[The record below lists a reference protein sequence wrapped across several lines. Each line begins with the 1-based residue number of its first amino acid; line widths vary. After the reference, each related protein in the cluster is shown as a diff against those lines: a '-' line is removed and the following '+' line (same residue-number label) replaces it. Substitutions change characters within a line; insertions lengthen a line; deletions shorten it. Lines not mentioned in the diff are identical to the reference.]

1 MTLLDLLPA
10 MRRLGE
16 REAVRFYNGFRTWQV
31 SYQQLYSRIS
41 AFSHHLDQAGFQKGD
56 RILLWGENRIEWV
69 VAFWGCLAQ
78 GIQVVPVDLNF
89 SSSLIERIQLDVR
102 AKLLV
107 HGNRVQPHQVNI
119 PKLSFHQIEL
129 LPPNSQME
137 TRRVSPSDIVEIVY
151 TSGTTSE
158 PKGVVHRH
166 ANVWANLKPF
176 QEEILKYRN
185 WSRPFQPIRILN
197 MLPMSHMYGQ
207 SMGIFIPLLLEGAAV
222 FMEELS
228 PGAVIEAIRRERV
241 SVLVAVPR
249 LVRSLENQ
257 LGLNFDLSDRE
268 VRRSGVWG
276 IARRWWRYR
285 HVHRALGWKFWS
297 IVVGGA
303 RLDSGS
309 EAFWRK
315 LGLAVLQGYGLTE
328 TSPVVTV
335 NHPLR
340 VRRGS
345 IGRVL
350 KGQEVMI
357 APDGEIL
364 VRGDSV
370 ADQYLESGHQ
380 KEVYRDGWFHTG
392 DLGELDQEGF
402 LYYKGRKK
410 DVIVTSEGLNIYP
423 RDVES
428 VLNGFPE
435 IHQSVVVGLIK
446 DRHEE
451 IHAALIV
458 QPGAFDV
465 DALVAQANQKLEPH
479 QRIRSWS
486 LWPEGEFPQTPSTL
500 KLKRREVAR
509 RVAAAQGDS
518 PASATNEAQG
528 VSALVAEI
536 TGRKPSQLQEDQR
549 LGEDLGLSSLEQV
562 DLLSQLESKAGVDLD
577 EEQFTALRTIGEIDS
592 WVKKETAGAGSRV
605 RAGPSGPH
613 WNQFVAVRGLRWVA
627 LKLVILPLFKSAI
640 DLRVEGLEHL
650 EGLSP
655 PVIFAANHVS
665 HLDTPAIL
673 SVLPA
678 PWQTRLAPAMAQGFF
693 RAYFQ
698 PRQFPFLQRVVA
710 ATQYLLACGLFN
722 AYPLSQEAHRV
733 RQTLRYTGRLIDEGN
748 CPLLYPEGRRSPHGG
763 LQPFQSGIGYM
774 ARRLQVAVVPV
785 HLDGLFDIYSVHHQW
800 PQRGVVR
807 VRIGPRVDFQPE
819 QGYQEIAE
827 EVEAAV
833 KALEPKEFH
842 PNA

>member
-10 MRRLGE
+10 MRRLGG
-16 REAVRFYNGFRTWQV
+16 REAIRFYSGFRTWQV

-41 AFSHHLDQAGFQKGD
+41 AFSHYLDQAGFQKAD

-69 VAFWGCLAQ
+69 VAFWGSLAR

-89 SSSLIERIQLDVR
+89 SSSLVARIQRDVR
-102 AKLLV
+102 AKLLI
-107 HGNRVQPHQVNI
+107 HGHRVQPHQINI

-129 LPPNSQME
+129 LPPGSPMQ

-158 PKGVVHRH
+158 PKGVIHRH
-166 ANVWANLKPF
+166 ANVWANLEPF

-207 SMGIFIPLLLEGAAV
+207 SLGIFLPLLLEGAAV

-228 PGAVIEAIRRERV
+228 PSAVIETIRRERV

-257 LGLNFDLSDRE
+257 LGLNFDLAGRE
-268 VRRSGVWG
+268 VRRSGVLG
-276 IARRWWRYR
+276 IAQRWWRYR

-315 LGLAVLQGYGLTE
+315 LGLAILQGYGLTE

-340 VRRGS
+340 VRQGS

-350 KGQEVMI
+350 KGQEVVI

-370 ADQYLESGHQ
+370 ADQYLEGGRP
-380 KEVYRDGWFHTG
+380 KEVCREGWFHTG
-392 DLGELDQEGF
+392 DLGELDPEGF

-410 DVIVTSEGLNIYP
+410 DVIVTSEGLNVYP

-428 VLNGFPE
+428 VLNDFPE
-435 IHQSVVVGLIK
+435 IQQSVVVGLVK
-446 DRHEE
+446 DHHEE
-451 IHAALIV
+451 IHAVLIV
-458 QPGAFDV
+458 QPGVFDM
-465 DALVAQANQKLEPH
+465 DARIAQANQRLEPH

-486 LWPEGEFPQTPSTL
+486 LWPEQEFPQTPSTL
-500 KLKRREVAR
+500 KVKRREVAR
-509 RVAAAQGDS
+509 RLAATHGDS
-518 PASATNEAQG
+518 PVSVTGKRQG
-528 VSALVAEI
+528 VSALVAGI
-536 TGRKPSQLQEDQR
+536 TGRDPSQLQEGQR

-562 DLLSQLESKAGVDLD
+562 DLLSQLESQTGVDLD

-592 WVKKETAGAGSRV
+592 WVKKEAVVSPRV
-605 RAGPSGPH
+605 QAGPSRPH
-613 WNQFVAVRGLRWVA
+613 WNQLVAVQGLRWVA

-640 DLRVEGLEHL
+640 DLKVEGLEHL

-673 SVLPA
+673 AVLPA

-698 PRQFPFLQRVVA
+698 PRQFPLLQRVVA
-710 ATQYLLACGLFN
+710 TAQYLLACGLFN
-722 AYPLSQEAHRV
+722 AYPLPQEAHRV
-733 RQTLRYTGRLIDEGN
+733 RQTLQYTGRLMDEGN
-748 CPLLYPEGRRSPHGG
+748 CPLLYPEGKRSPHGG
-763 LQPFQSGIGYM
+763 LLPFQSGIGYM

-800 PQRGVVR
+800 PQRGEVR
-807 VRIGPRVDFQPE
+807 VRIGPQVDFQPE
-819 QGYQEIAE
+819 QGYQETTQ

-833 KALEPKEFH
+833 KALEPQ
-842 PNA
+842 